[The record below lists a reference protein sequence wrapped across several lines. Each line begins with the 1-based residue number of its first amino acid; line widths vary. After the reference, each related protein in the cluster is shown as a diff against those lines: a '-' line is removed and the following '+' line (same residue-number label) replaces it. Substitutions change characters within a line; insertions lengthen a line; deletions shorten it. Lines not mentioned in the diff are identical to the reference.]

1 MAVTSLTILSA
12 ILSLFLISPVVSQH
26 LIFELK
32 DKQYQEIIFSGD
44 VTVAIICK
52 ITDVATA
59 EVTISLDGVLVA
71 TNNGE
76 GNCLEFVISRIDSTD
91 NVNITCS
98 ASYNKD
104 VNMPS
109 VTDTKTLILNVSGI
123 DNSCFR
129 NGTGIN
135 QPYQVGDVLL
145 LSCYCRATEPCI
157 WTETTVGSLK
167 GRAISPTEQTLYN
180 NKKISR
186 IIVGPFNNT
195 SINTS
200 RYDCSHGSTVDSRC
214 SIGPVENSVNDH
226 ILNPTDPSEIPPKC
240 SVIDMF
246 DKKDVSPTTEGIST
260 ASSRILSSKSVP
272 VSQISTISSDEG
284 FNVITYVL
292 VIVIVA
298 CVIIVILVVCTVI
311 VCSRIYR
318 KIRCARRENSEDNS
332 RQYNRTIYSVS
343 NTNYTADYM
352 YVHEEESNRTKDSAP
367 TYESKIHQQPST
379 DKCTTY
385 EETRHVYLGTDY

>member
-1 MAVTSLTILSA
+1 MAVTSFNILSA

-44 VTVAIICK
+44 VTITMVCE
-52 ITDVATA
+52 ITDVTQA
-59 EVTISLDGVLVA
+59 EVTIAVDGLLVA

-76 GNCLEFVISRIDSTD
+76 GNCLELVISRIDSTD
-91 NVNITCS
+91 NVNLTCA

-104 VNMPS
+104 VNMTT
-109 VTDTKTLILNVSGI
+109 VTDTKTLILNISGT

-157 WTETTVGSLK
+157 WTGTVVGTEIGSVIKPIEETT
-167 GRAISPTEQTLYN
+167 YN
-180 NKKISR
+180 NKKIRR
-186 IIVGPFNNT
+186 IIVGPFNT
-195 SINTS
+195 THINIS
-200 RYDCSHGSTVDSRC
+200 RYDCSHGPTVDLRC
-214 SIGPVENSVNDH
+214 SIGPVGDSAVDF
-226 ILNPTDPSEIPPKC
+226 ILNPTDPSEMSLKC
-240 SVIDMF
+240 SVIKVF
-246 DKKDVSPTTEGIST
+246 EKRDVSPTTGGIST
-260 ASSRILSSKSVP
+260 ASSRILSSESVH

-284 FNVITYVL
+284 INLITYVL
-292 VIVIVA
+292 VIVIVT
-298 CVIIVILVVCTVI
+298 CFVVVMLVVCTVI
-311 VCSRIYR
+311 VCSRMHR
-318 KIRCARRENSEDNS
+318 KERHTRREFSEDNS
-332 RQYNRTIYSVS
+332 RQYDRAIFSVS
-343 NTNYTADYM
+343 NTNHTADYM
-352 YVHEEESNRTKDSAP
+352 YVYEEESNRTKDSAP

-379 DKCTTY
+379 DKCSTY